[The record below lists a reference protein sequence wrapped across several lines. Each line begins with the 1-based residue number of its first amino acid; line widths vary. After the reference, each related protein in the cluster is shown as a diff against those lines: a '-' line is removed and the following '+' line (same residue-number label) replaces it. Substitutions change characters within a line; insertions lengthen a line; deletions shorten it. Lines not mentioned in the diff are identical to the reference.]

1 MSREQNVPVADLGLP
16 ALRPDRPK
24 GDQLREIIE
33 ALAMSLGPGA
43 LLPSDRALAEHF
55 GVARQTVRAE
65 VGRLVAD
72 GVLVNRPARGIFV
85 ASVPPRPQ
93 VVGRSFS
100 HDMRAR
106 GMVPGA
112 EVLELD
118 VLAATG
124 RTAELLGV
132 ELASSVLRLV
142 RLRTADG
149 EPMGLERS
157 FVSLARYPGIER
169 TDFARASL
177 YDTLQEG
184 WGVRT
189 RAVSAV
195 ASAVAPD
202 AEEARH
208 LGIPRTQPCVVIRSV
223 QRDGDGEVIEA
234 GRSIY
239 RGDRYDL
246 DVSYT
251 LAR

>member
-1 MSREQNVPVADLGLP
+1 VSREQNVAVADLGLP

-24 GDQLREIIE
+24 GDQLREILE
-33 ALAMSLGPGA
+33 GLADSLGPGA

-72 GVLVNRPARGIFV
+72 GVLVNRPARGTFA
-85 ASVPPRPQ
+85 ASAPPRPL

-106 GMVPGA
+106 GMTPGS

-124 RTAELLGV
+124 RTADLLEV
-132 ELASSVLRLV
+132 EAGTSVMRLV

-149 EPMGLERS
+149 APMGIERS
-157 FVSLARYPGIER
+157 FVSLARFPGIEQ

-189 RAVSAV
+189 RTVSAT
-195 ASAVAPD
+195 AGAVEP
-202 AEEARH
+202 EADEAHR
-208 LGIPRTQPCVVIRSV
+208 LGIPRTQPCLLIRSV
-223 QRDGDGEVIEA
+223 QRDGDGGVIEA